1 MKKFFSRFF
10 TIDKLN
16 AKPSQP
22 SHASDPSE
30 IKLDSAAMDAV
41 LAEIDL
47 DIAIA
52 SHEHWK
58 LRLQNILDGESS
70 KALKPEVICQD
81 TRCDLGKWLYGPG
94 EQRLG
99 HYPAFQ
105 MLIARHK
112 YFHAQAAIVVTQAQ
126 SGDIEKARQTLN
138 APYRQASSQVILLLK
153 QLKRGLER

>member
-1 MKKFFSRFF
+1 VKKFFSRFF
-10 TIDKLN
+10 NIDKLD
-16 AKPSQP
+16 A
-22 SHASDPSE
+22 SHSEPSE
-30 IKLDSAAMDAV
+30 HTEIGLDSAIMDAV
-41 LAEIDL
+41 LAEIDV
-47 DIAIA
+47 DIAIS

-81 TRCDLGKWLYGPG
+81 NRCDLGKWLYGPG

-112 YFHAQAAIVVTQAQ
+112 YFHAQAAAVVAQAQ

>member
-10 TIDKLN
+10 NIDKLD
-16 AKPSQP
+16 AKHSQP
-22 SHASDPSE
+22 SDASGPSE
-30 IKLDSAAMDAV
+30 MGLDSAAMDAV
-41 LAEIDL
+41 LAEIDV

-81 TRCDLGKWLYGPG
+81 NRCDLGKWLHGPG
-94 EQRLG
+94 VQRLG

-112 YFHAQAAIVVTQAQ
+112 YFHVQAATIVTQAQ
-126 SGDIEKARQTLN
+126 SGDLEKARQTLN

>member
-1 MKKFFSRFF
+1 MRKFFSRFF
-10 TIDKLN
+10 NIDKPD
-16 AKPSQP
+16 ADASQP
-22 SHASDPSE
+22 SEPTE
-30 IKLDSAAMDAV
+30 IGLDSAAMDAV
-41 LAEIDL
+41 LAEIDV

-81 TRCDLGKWLYGPG
+81 KRCDLGKWLYGPG

-112 YFHAQAAIVVTQAQ
+112 YFHAQAAAVVTQAQ
-126 SGDIEKARQTLN
+126 SGDLEKARQTLN